1 MTLDGY
7 FDGAKSWELDWHMYV
22 WGEEL
27 ERFSIEQLRSAGML
41 LFGRVTHDGMA
52 AYWKTAT
59 GEVADYMNSLPKVV
73 VSETLQGSDW
83 NNTRVIRTSATDEV
97 AKLKHEISRNIF
109 VFGSGKLSATLA
121 AAGLFDEFRI
131 AIVPVILG
139 RGSTL
144 FGRGLPRLR
153 LKLLESRPLSSGAV
167 ILRYEPD
174 PARQAGEV

>member
-7 FDGAKSWELDWHMYV
+7 FDGAKNWELDWHMYV

-27 ERFSIEQLRSAGML
+27 ERISVEQLRCAGML

-59 GEVADYMNSLPKVV
+59 GEIADYMNRLPKAV
-73 VSETLQGSDW
+73 VSDTLQQSDW
-83 NNTRVIRTSATDEV
+83 NNTRVIRTNASDEV
-97 AKLKHEISRNIF
+97 AKLKREITGDIF
-109 VFGSGKLSATLA
+109 VFGSGKLSATLT

-139 RGSTL
+139 RGTSL
-144 FGRGLPRLR
+144 FGRDLPRLR
-153 LKLLESRPLSSGAV
+153 LRLLESRPLNSGAV
-167 ILRYEPD
+167 ILRY
-174 PARQAGEV
+174 AQQGKA